1 MTGEVPLEHKGCIR
15 AAVKSGDLIREVMI
29 WYLSDHKLLMKGCNE
44 VDKCALNKSN
54 GVLQTD
60 ITFRNQ

>member
-1 MTGEVPLEHKGCIR
+1 
-15 AAVKSGDLIREVMI
+15 
-29 WYLSDHKLLMKGCNE
+29 MKGCNE

-60 ITFRNQ
+60 ITFRNQWHA